1 MYKLFTKIIL
11 ARIQRQLDENQPR
24 EQAGFRTGFRTSDHL
39 HTLSQIIEKTKEYC
53 LDMCLGFV
61 DYEKAF
67 DSLDHQSLLDALQKQ
82 IDDEKYIRII
92 KAIYKDPS
100 AKIHLENTATNSF
113 KILKGVRQGDP
124 ISPKLFT
131 AAMEDVF
138 RNLDWQSKGI
148 VINGEYLNHL
158 RFADDILLVSHDPL
172 ELQTM
177 IQELSVESKKAGL
190 KMNIK
195 KTKVMMSNQLQDHT
209 ITVDGVTIE
218 RVDSYIYLGKNITL
232 ENETAGEVRRRI
244 QLAWVKFGKL
254 SIILRDENLPISLKR
269 QIFNQ
274 CIIPV
279 LSYGAET
286 WATTK
291 KLEKKLR
298 VTERAMERIMLG
310 VTRRD
315 KVRNEDLRKKTN
327 ARDIIQEIKT
337 KKWRW
342 AGHLARRKDNRW
354 THTVTKASVSSNPR
368 RRSAHVEQ

>member
-158 RFADDILLVSHDPL
+158 RFADDILLVSHDHL
-172 ELQTM
+172 
-177 IQELSVESKKAGL
+177 
-190 KMNIK
+190 
-195 KTKVMMSNQLQDHT
+195 
-209 ITVDGVTIE
+209 E
-218 RVDSYIYLGKNITL
+218 RVFPKGDP
-232 ENETAGEVRRRI
+232 
-244 QLAWVKFGKL
+244 
-254 SIILRDENLPISLKR
+254 PISDT
-269 QIFNQ
+269 
-274 CIIPV
+274 P
-279 LSYGAET
+279 
-286 WATTK
+286 
-291 KLEKKLR
+291 
-298 VTERAMERIMLG
+298 
-310 VTRRD
+310 
-315 KVRNEDLRKKTN
+315 
-327 ARDIIQEIKT
+327 
-337 KKWRW
+337 
-342 AGHLARRKDNRW
+342 
-354 THTVTKASVSSNPR
+354 
-368 RRSAHVEQ
+368 